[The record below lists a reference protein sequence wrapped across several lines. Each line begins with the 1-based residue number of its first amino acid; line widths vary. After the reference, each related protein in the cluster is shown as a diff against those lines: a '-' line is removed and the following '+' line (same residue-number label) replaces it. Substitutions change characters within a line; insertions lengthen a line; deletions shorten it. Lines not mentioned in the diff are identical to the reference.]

1 MVDDWVSSCLMRWPP
16 SRVPRSSDVLMVG
29 VVVVGASGVCSL
41 GGFLFFRKCL
51 EMMSGGRKCVDAPS
65 VERLRKHA
73 SIAGGAAASVDGKF
87 HFMSFSIRVA
97 ELFC

>member
-1 MVDDWVSSCLMRWPP
+1 
-16 SRVPRSSDVLMVG
+16 MVG
-29 VVVVGASGVCSL
+29 VVVGASDVRPP

-51 EMMSGGRKCVDAPS
+51 EMIIGGRKCVDAPS

-73 SIAGGAAASVDGKF
+73 YVVGGGPASFDGKF
-87 HFMSFSIRVA
+87 RSMSSLYGVA